1 MIILGAALL
10 PDAVEYDYLRTGMRR
25 EATMSAF
32 YATVEKLAFAAGPAL
47 ALMLLSAFGYQSGTA
62 GMQIE
67 QPDSAITAIYFSAG
81 LAPALLYGV
90 SLVFLF
96 RYDLTEEKLKATR
109 GRQHGERITATERLW
124 LSGSIEASCFADP
137 LTGEEP
143 GGRGPAARRRKR
155 ISSQMAAVTPPPPP
169 RFVRM
174 GAPMKSPATRLI
186 LAASILTLLPLGI
199 AHTPALA
206 QEAVLEEIIVTA
218 RKREENLFDIPVAI
232 TAITEEQIENFGLN
246 DLQDVAKIVPGLTF
260 DRSVTQNDYAPA
272 LRGLQAE
279 QGRNSVGLL
288 IDDIDISSQNLQ
300 VAGGGSLARLRLVDI
315 ERIEVVKGPQAALY
329 GRSAFGGALN
339 YITKRPSLNE
349 SDLKAGFEVH
359 SESGQELTV
368 SGGAPLIEDTLGV
381 RVNAYY
387 FDERGIYRNEVSD
400 AYVGG
405 GDGVGLSG
413 AFLLQA
419 SENFSVYGRLE
430 FSEESYAPQAAFV
443 INGNTDV
450 NLVDGAEIVLSR
462 ATTRIFSGPLVD
474 GPIGFDINHRTG
486 QDYKGMDV
494 EYFRAT
500 VIADWDAGNIGLKSL
515 TSWVDSND
523 DIFQDN
529 DFVSGSVNGVVT
541 GAFQET
547 ERITDTAQLS
557 QELRIF
563 SQTDSRFQWLLG
575 ALYWKEDVE
584 QFGSNDTGS
593 ALGPLFD
600 SDVAAFYDTR
610 DGEGRHVKRYT
621 DHQSV
626 FAWGEYALSEKLFA
640 SAEVRYT
647 DEEIEHILD
656 FEPPFGFF
664 FGVRSTGG
672 TTPPVL
678 IPFGA
683 VTGYHSETIEEKY
696 AIPRVALSYRPDD
709 NLNLYAAIGKGIK
722 PSGFQ
727 DGAVFSLDRPFDR
740 ESLWSYELGAKAL
753 LMGGA
758 LAFNGAVFYPGL
770 HGPAG
775 VVADLQRRVAA
786 VAASNRER
794 GVNQPI
800 WGIELEANWRASE
813 ALTLVRRLHV
823 HQRRIQQLPGSVH
836 QRIADRRKRLRRV
849 SGLCPGRPAF

>member
-1 MIILGAALL
+1 
-10 PDAVEYDYLRTGMRR
+10 
-25 EATMSAF
+25 
-32 YATVEKLAFAAGPAL
+32 
-47 ALMLLSAFGYQSGTA
+47 
-62 GMQIE
+62 MQ
-67 QPDSAITAIYFSAG
+67 T
-81 LAPALLYGV
+81 
-90 SLVFLF
+90 
-96 RYDLTEEKLKATR
+96 
-109 GRQHGERITATERLW
+109 
-124 LSGSIEASCFADP
+124 
-137 LTGEEP
+137 
-143 GGRGPAARRRKR
+143 
-155 ISSQMAAVTPPPPP
+155 
-169 RFVRM
+169 
-174 GAPMKSPATRLI
+174 PATRLT
-186 LAASILTLLPLGI
+186 LAASILVLLPLGI

-387 FDERGIYRNEVSD
+387 FDERGIYRNEVSG

-557 QELRIF
+557 QEVRIF

-678 IPFGA
+678 IPFGT

-740 ESLWSYELGAKAL
+740 ESLWSYEAGAKAL

-758 LAFNGAVFYPGL
+758 LAFNGAVFYQDYTDQQVSSQIFNEESQQLQPVIEN
-770 HGPAG
+770 AG
-775 VVADLQRRVAA
+775 K
-786 VAASNRER
+786 ST
-794 GVNQPI
+794 I

-813 ALTLVRRLHV
+813 ALTLSGAYTYINGEFNNFRVVSTSASRIGESGCGEFLDFARPACLLIKDGNRPADLPE
-823 HQRRIQQLPGSVH
+823 HQINLNGNYTASLTGNWDWFVDLSARYTSERFVSSANVATQDAYWRVDGQIGARSE
-836 QRIADRRKRLRRV
+836 RLRAALYVDNLLDDDTVTDGNLYVDFFNGFAPSGFGYRPIPRIVGLRV
-849 SGLCPGRPAF
+849 SYSM